1 MSVNLQYILDERQQ
15 ICDTCGRSFKP
26 KGFDSHRRA
35 YHSKPEDAPGH
46 TIDDI
51 RTEFHPHAR
60 IATRPPRP
68 ECQPW
73 LPFRCQ
79 LDFEVAELA
88 HEAALTHEQ
97 TTRLIRMVRCS
108 RTEDFTL
115 ANYADVRNMWEAA
128 SHRLMPDTITVLLGD
143 KDMEYTV
150 HFRPLW
156 EWAVDLLRHP
166 IIGPHCVFNAQRLSK
181 FDGDSFIQF
190 IDEPWTV
197 DAFWECQSQMPP
209 DVKPLAFILYADK
222 AKLLSFGRE
231 KGYPV
236 IARLAN
242 LPVAIRNGK
251 GLGGGR
257 VVGWLPLIKDDPKH
271 KDTQRFANFRAAVW
285 HAAFKKVLASIVPPS
300 TSGRWVNC
308 WDNIVRLFYTLVLI
322 LSADYEEQAIM
333 SLTRGIMSNFPCP
346 ICLIP
351 EDKLSSI
358 MLHNYPLRT
367 GQATSTLLIKARAE
381 HRKGRREAI
390 LKSQAIRDVDN
401 AFHDMNHKTTDVHC
415 ALSYDCLHVDIL
427 GFFGDHMWS
436 KLQLLI
442 GLLGRDKVAQ
452 VDENFDGLP
461 CWRNLIHFDA
471 VMAITFTDGS
481 KYEVIFK
488 LLAFAAHAVLPNAGE
503 SKLAYLLLWCICAY
517 LEVDRYATLEVH
529 TTMTI
534 AAGREAL
541 QEFSELMDKYIKKS
555 EAVRP
560 DKNWSFPKKHLVAH
574 LFDDIIAKGAT
585 RNYNTMLNEKCH
597 GPLKASY
604 QYRTNF
610 KDVAPQIL
618 RTDHWSL
625 VSEFI
630 RSRVDELDA
639 YNTQMAEDETDPDTN
654 VPSNFHVRFGSK
666 QPKKSLETTE
676 EQHVNNP
683 SFRHFR
689 RKLNAF
695 LNALPAVTQHVNML
709 PFDNFRFLK
718 VNYESLVD
726 FCQTTDYLFRRRLQK
741 DKHMKFW
748 RVRQRGTVSEFILAE
763 LIIRGVALAP
773 DPTTVGDFLVMDT
786 IDSDIF
792 LCMKQMHLAAGH

>member
-1 MSVNLQYILDERQQ
+1 M
-15 ICDTCGRSFKP
+15 
-26 KGFDSHRRA
+26 
-35 YHSKPEDAPGH
+35 
-46 TIDDI
+46 DDI

-60 IATRPPRP
+60 IATRVEAFSDFTQHHHYELPRP

-97 TTRLIRMVRCS
+97 TTWLIRM
-108 RTEDFTL
+108 
-115 ANYADVRNMWEAA
+115 
-128 SHRLMPDTITVLLGD
+128 DTITVPLGD

-150 HFRPLW
+150 YFRPLW

-166 IIGPHCVFNAQRLSK
+166 IIGPHCVFDAQRLSK
-181 FDGDSFIQF
+181 FDGDSFVWF
-190 IDEPWTV
+190 IDEPWTA

-209 DVKPLAFILYADK
+209 DAKPLAFILYADK
-222 AKLLSFGRE
+222 AKLSSFGRE

-236 IARLAN
+236 IAHLAN
-242 LPVAIRNGK
+242 LPIAIRNGN
-251 GLGGGR
+251 GVGGGR

-271 KDTQRFANFRAAVW
+271 RGTPRFANFRAAVW
-285 HAAFKKVLASIVPPS
+285 HMAFKKVLASIVPPS
-300 TSGRWVNC
+300 TSGRWANC
-308 WDNIVRLFYTLVLI
+308 WDNIARLFYMLVLI

-333 SLTRGIMSNFPCP
+333 SLTRGVMSNFPCP

-358 MLHNYPLRT
+358 MLHNYPLRMS
-367 GQATSTLLIKARAE
+367 QATSTLLIEARVE
-381 HRKGRREAI
+381 HHKGRREAI

-401 AFHDMNHKTTDVHC
+401 AFHDMNNKTTDVHRT
-415 ALSYDCLHVDIL
+415 LSYDRLHVNIL

-436 KLQLLI
+436 ELQLLI
-442 GLLGRDKVAQ
+442 GLLGCDGVAQ
-452 VDENFDGLP
+452 VDENFDALP
-461 CWRNLIHFDA
+461 RWRNLIHFDA
-471 VMAITFTDGS
+471 VMAIAFTDGS

-488 LLAFAAHAVLPNAGE
+488 LLTFAAHAVLLNAGE
-503 SKLAYLLLWCICAY
+503 SKLAYLLLRCIRAY
-517 LEVDRYATLEVH
+517 LEVDWYAALEVH
-529 TTMTI
+529 TTKTI
-534 AAGREAL
+534 AAGRAAL

-560 DKNWSFPKKHLVAH
+560 DKSWSFPKKHLVAH
-574 LFDDIIAKGAT
+574 LFDDIMAKGAT
-585 RNYNTMLNEKCH
+585 RNYNTMPNEKCH

-618 RTDHWSL
+618 RADHWSL

-630 RSRVDELDA
+630 RGQVDELDT
-639 YNTQMAEDETDPDTN
+639 YNTQMAEDETNPDTN
-654 VPSNFHVRFGSK
+654 IPSNFHVRFGSK
-666 QPKKSLETTE
+666 QPKKSLETIE
-676 EQHVNNP
+676 EQHVDNP

-689 RKLNAF
+689 RKLNTF
-695 LNALPAVTQHVNML
+695 LNALPAVTQHVNLL
-709 PFDNFRFLK
+709 PSDNHSHMTHPKKITEFRFLK

-726 FCQTTDYLFRRRLQK
+726 FCQTMDYLRCSLSFHNHPQYNLFFFAQLLFLFTCDINSTPYPIALVRPYDAPVGRRLQK
-741 DKHMKFW
+741 DKHLKFW
-748 RVRQRGTVSEFILAE
+748 RVRQQPRETASEFILAE
-763 LIIRGVALAP
+763 SIIQGVALAP

-792 LCMKQMHLAAGH
+792 LRMKQMHLAAGH